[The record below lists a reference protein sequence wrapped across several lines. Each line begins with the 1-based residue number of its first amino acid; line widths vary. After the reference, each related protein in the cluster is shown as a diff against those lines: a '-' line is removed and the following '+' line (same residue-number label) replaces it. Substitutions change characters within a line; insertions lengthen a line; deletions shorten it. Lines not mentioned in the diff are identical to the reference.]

1 MKKILTI
8 VSGVIIA
15 GSITVWKSI
24 DNKVIK
30 NADEVITKTTKNGFF
45 TSNKSTL
52 ITKKTTE
59 QILKNNPL
67 QVQYFDFAYTKNG
80 KSLIAKIPDFSENS
94 IFKTTLPTNLQ
105 IAPDETQF
113 MNGIQSLNKSYLNEP
128 LSIIKKLR
136 SENAS
141 IVARDNV
148 IYQSKKTEILQAQEK
163 MLEATKNLN
172 LSEQTKWLKE
182 LRRLTN
188 NITFIK
194 TPKGKPFKIP
204 NQEEILEKQIK
215 DIINPSSLTKGRI
228 FGYVWHHNENK
239 GIIELISKDV
249 HEFNKHTGGNKIWG
263 EGVR

>member
-30 NADEVITKTTKNGFF
+30 NADEIILENTKNGFVKSKNSTKIIKE
-45 TSNKSTL
+45 TS
-52 ITKKTTE
+52 KKA
-59 QILKNNPL
+59 LKNNPL
-67 QVQYFDFAYTKNG
+67 KVNYFDFKYIKNG
-80 KSLIAKIPDFSENS
+80 KSLITKIPDFSKNS
-94 IFKTTLPTNLQ
+94 VFKTTLPLNLH

-113 MNGIQSLNKSYLNEP
+113 LNGVQSLNKTYIKEP
-128 LSIIKKLR
+128 TAIIKKLS

-141 IVARDNV
+141 ILARDKV
-148 IYQSKKTEILQAQEK
+148 IYNSNKTEILNAQEK
-163 MLEATKNLN
+163 MLEATKNSN
-172 LSEQTKWLKE
+172 LTDQKIWLKE

-188 NITFIK
+188 KITFIQ
-194 TPKGKPFKIP
+194 TPKGKPFKIL
-204 NQEEILEKQIK
+204 NQAEILEKQIK
-215 DIINPSSLTKGRI
+215 DIQNPSSLTKGRI

-239 GIIELISKDV
+239 GVIELISKDV

-263 EGVR
+263 EGIR